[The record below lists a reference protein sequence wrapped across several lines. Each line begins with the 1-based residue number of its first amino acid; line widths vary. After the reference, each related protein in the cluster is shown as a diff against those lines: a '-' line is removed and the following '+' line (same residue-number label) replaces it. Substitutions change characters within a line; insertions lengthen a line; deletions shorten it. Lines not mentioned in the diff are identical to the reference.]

1 MCIRDRLVGAVERIR
16 PYGIF
21 VLYGLMFSG
30 LLSRITYPVQDA
42 ILGWLL

>member
-1 MCIRDRLVGAVERIR
+1 MVGVVERIR

-30 LLSRITYPVQDA
+30 VLSRIIAPIQFG
-42 ILGWLL
+42 ILRWLL